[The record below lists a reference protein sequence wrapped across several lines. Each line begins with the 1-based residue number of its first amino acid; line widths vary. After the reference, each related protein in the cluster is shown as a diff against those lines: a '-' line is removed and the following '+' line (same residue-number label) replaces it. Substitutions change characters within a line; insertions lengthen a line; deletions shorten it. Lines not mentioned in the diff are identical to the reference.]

1 MTGCSWLSG
10 HAPHYP
16 GTAYVLLHSLSHSLM
31 AEIALDCGYP
41 ELAERACVSA
51 IRPTVPPN
59 AAGLSFIPQLP
70 APQGHAWRSGRNGA
84 KICVNPRG
92 RIGNGQG
99 SARMMRFV
107 PIINRTTA
115 VAIRATHGAA
125 RHGRLL
131 IAETSCEMRNLFL
144 DRNLLVPTMGPDGS
158 AFFRISRI
166 AT

>member
-1 MTGCSWLSG
+1 
-10 HAPHYP
+10 
-16 GTAYVLLHSLSHSLM
+16 
-31 AEIALDCGYP
+31 
-41 ELAERACVSA
+41 
-51 IRPTVPPN
+51 
-59 AAGLSFIPQLP
+59 
-70 APQGHAWRSGRNGA
+70 
-84 KICVNPRG
+84 
-92 RIGNGQG
+92 
-99 SARMMRFV
+99 MMRFV